1 LLENDQEAFLSVVF
15 DDAKKKKMKTRSS
28 GGESSGSSGSRTGSD
43 MQGGRGHNVNGWGA
57 ALSMGSAGDDLR
69 CHGPELRKVSREEA
83 AQLQA
88 EAAATLTPAQVNS
101 AAAAAASA
109 AVNTAKAAGAPL
121 EESNLLDRNGD
132 SSDSTDGA
140 KSSGGRLG
148 VVSALARV
156 LAVAAACA
164 VLREWSVA
172 NHRRRNGNSS
182 NSGSSGGS
190 NDNSGSERAA
200 TSSNSNQSEN
210 SQKSDQHNGD
220 GDSNNRRRSVGGGE
234 VAHAFGT
241 APSSSELLASVARTL
256 GFGVGFLWATAKVGA
271 PVTNT
276 VLYHCIY

>member
-1 LLENDQEAFLSVVF
+1 LLDNDQEAFLSVVF
-15 DDAKKKKMKTRSS
+15 DDAKKNEKKTTT
-28 GGESSGSSGSRTGSD
+28 SGSSGSSAGSEIEGGERSRT
-43 MQGGRGHNVNGWGA
+43 NGWGA

-109 AVNTAKAAGAPL
+109 AVNTAKAAGASL

-148 VVSALARV
+148 MVSALARV